1 LSELRRQTGSYIV
14 FLRVAKCPKAVLRD
28 RQRDEKI
35 SFPQVLPCTKS
46 ETYVEKG
53 KLLMKRWLFVLLVAG
68 ACVPGFV
75 SAQDTAYKALR
86 VVGAQRGE
94 KALGQVVSIVGQS
107 GRPQPVAW
115 RVTLDDPAA
124 RGGEREFDIVA
135 GQISSERTPARPP
148 ASGFAP
154 IDLTK
159 LNLDSDGAFRTAETE
174 ASRNQVGFDS
184 ANYRLSLDRG
194 SGQPVWTVEM
204 FDYEQR
210 PVGTVRIAA
219 GNGTLLSAGN
229 WVSGGR
235 VVRGPQTR
243 QPDDAEALAGP
254 PPANGIVNP
263 PPDYHQPQ
271 YQGGSDPDSDSDDH
285 TGENIGQR
293 ANRYGSSVVQFG
305 EKVAH
310 KTTRAFQ
317 TVGGWFQEKFTGRN
331 TIDPKHG
338 QNDDDNDEQDSSG
351 DPYSQPVQPRD
362 PYSQPVAPPPQ

>member
-1 LSELRRQTGSYIV
+1 
-14 FLRVAKCPKAVLRD
+14 
-28 RQRDEKI
+28 
-35 SFPQVLPCTKS
+35 
-46 ETYVEKG
+46 
-53 KLLMKRWLFVLLVAG
+53 MKRWPFVLLVAG
-68 ACVPGFV
+68 AFAPGFV

-86 VVGAQRGE
+86 AVGAQRGE
-94 KALGQVVSIVGQS
+94 KALGQVVTIVGQS

-124 RGGEREFDIVA
+124 RGGEREFDIVS
-135 GQISSERTPARPP
+135 GQISSERTPVRPP
-148 ASGFAP
+148 VSGFAP

-159 LNLDSDGAFRTAETE
+159 LNLDSDGAFRTAESE
-174 ASRNQVGFDS
+174 ASRNHIGFAS
-184 ANYRLSLDRG
+184 ANYRLSVDRA
-194 SGQPVWTVEM
+194 SSQPVWTVEM

-235 VVRGPQTR
+235 VARSPRVEQH
-243 QPDDAEALAGP
+243 DDSEALAGP
-254 PPANGIVNP
+254 PPANGIANP
-263 PPDYHQPQ
+263 SPDYRQPE
-271 YQGGSDPDSDSDDH
+271 YQDRNDPDGDSDDH
-285 TGENIGQR
+285 TGETIGQR

-305 EKVAH
+305 ETVAH

-338 QNDDDNDEQDSSG
+338 QNGDNDNDEQDSSS
-351 DPYSQPVQPRD
+351 DPYSRPVQPRD
-362 PYSQPVAPPPQ
+362 PYSQPVNPAPQ

>member
-1 LSELRRQTGSYIV
+1 MRQPVLVRAVERGFYGRCWRRFDGGNFAFT
-14 FLRVAKCPKAVLRD
+14 
-28 RQRDEKI
+28 
-35 SFPQVLPCTKS
+35 QVLPCTNS
-46 ETYVEKG
+46 ETYVERG
-53 KLLMKRWLFVLLVAG
+53 KLVMKRWLFVLLVAV
-68 ACVPGFV
+68 AFAPGIV

-86 VVGAQRGE
+86 AVGTQRGE
-94 KALGQVVSIVGQS
+94 KALGQVVAIAGQS

-135 GQISSERTPARPP
+135 GQISSERTPVRPP

-184 ANYRLSLDRG
+184 VNYRLTVDRA

-229 WVSGGR
+229 WIPGGR
-235 VVRGPQTR
+235 VVSRTPQGR
-243 QPDDAEALAGP
+243 QHIDSEALAGP

-263 PPDYHQPQ
+263 PPDYRQPE
-271 YQGGSDPDSDSDDH
+271 YQDRNDPDGDSDDH
-285 TGENIGQR
+285 AGETIGER

-305 EKVAH
+305 ETVAH
-310 KTTRAFQ
+310 KTTRVFQ

-338 QNDDDNDEQDSSG
+338 QDDDNDEQG
-351 DPYSQPVQPRD
+351 PPEDPYSRPVQPRD
-362 PYSQPVAPPPQ
+362 PYSQPVTPAPQ

>member
-1 LSELRRQTGSYIV
+1 
-14 FLRVAKCPKAVLRD
+14 
-28 RQRDEKI
+28 
-35 SFPQVLPCTKS
+35 
-46 ETYVEKG
+46 
-53 KLLMKRWLFVLLVAG
+53 MKRWLFVLLVAG
-68 ACVPGFV
+68 AFAPGFV

-124 RGGEREFDIVA
+124 RGGEREFDIVS
-135 GQISSERTPARPP
+135 GQISSERTPARPSV
-148 ASGFAP
+148 SGFAP

-174 ASRNQVGFDS
+174 AGRNQVGFDS
-184 ANYRLSLDRG
+184 ANYRLSVDRA

-235 VVRGPQTR
+235 VVRSPQA
-243 QPDDAEALAGP
+243 QQNDDSQALAGP

-271 YQGGSDPDSDSDDH
+271 YQDRNDPDGDSDDH
-285 TGENIGQR
+285 TGETIGQR

-305 EKVAH
+305 ETVAH

-317 TVGGWFQEKFTGRN
+317 TVGGWFQEKFTGHN

-338 QNDDDNDEQDSSG
+338 QHDDDDNDEQDSSG

-362 PYSQPVAPPPQ
+362 PYSQPVTPAPQ